1 MGSIFGFIFLFSMC
15 VIAYPAINYILNT
28 KWGKQFIEDLLDRK
42 I

>member
-1 MGSIFGFIFLFSMC
+1 MGAMVGFIFLFMMG

-28 KWGKQFIEDLLDRK
+28 KWGKQFIEDLLDRR